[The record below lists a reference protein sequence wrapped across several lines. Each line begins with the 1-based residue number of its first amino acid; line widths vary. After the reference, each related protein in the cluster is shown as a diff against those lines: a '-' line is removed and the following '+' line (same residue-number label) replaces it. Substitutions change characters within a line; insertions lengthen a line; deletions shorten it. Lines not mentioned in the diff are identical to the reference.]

1 MSNQHSCIYLC
12 IKSIV
17 YDIIGFSAWCLRKA
31 EGCSIV
37 ELRYPTLFAVA
48 ADLNLFGINLVGTA
62 KPSFCYP

>member
-1 MSNQHSCIYLC
+1 MPNQYSCIYLR

-17 YDIIGFSAWCLRKA
+17 YYIIGFSDWCLRKS
-31 EGCSIV
+31 EGRSIV
-37 ELRYPTLFAVA
+37 EFRYPALFAVT